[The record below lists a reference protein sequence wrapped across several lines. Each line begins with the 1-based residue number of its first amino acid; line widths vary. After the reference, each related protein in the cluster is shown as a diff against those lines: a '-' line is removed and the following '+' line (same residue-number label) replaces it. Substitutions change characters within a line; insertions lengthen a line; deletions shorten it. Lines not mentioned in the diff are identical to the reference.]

1 MNVYHG
7 STEIVDKPLVNK
19 GRKYLDFGQGF
30 YVTNL
35 REQAIDWATRPINTG
50 RLQYLNIYDFDLVAI
65 KGGQYRCARF
75 DTYNDYWLDFVIA
88 NRHGDL
94 IYESYDV
101 VEGGIANDRI
111 FNTIELY
118 DAGLITREEAL
129 ARLKYE
135 KPNNQICIRNQEILD
150 NHLHLIKSERLDD
163 NEPR

>member
-7 STEIVDKPLVNK
+7 STKIVDKPLVNK

-50 RLQYLNIYDFDLVAI
+50 KSQYLNIYDFDLAAI
-65 KGGQYRCARF
+65 EVGRYRCARF
-75 DTYNDYWLDFVIA
+75 DAYNDYWLDFVIA
-88 NRHGDL
+88 NRHGNL
-94 IYESYDV
+94 ISQSYDV
-101 VEGGIANDRI
+101 IEGGIANDRI

-135 KPNNQICIRNQEILD
+135 KPNDQICIRNQEIIE
-150 NHLHLIKSERLDD
+150 NHLHFIKSERLDD
-163 NEPR
+163 NERR